1 MLRERTVTETLTN
14 IEANIDLLDPALFQQ
29 RREHQAF
36 DLLRAKRGLH
46 FNPEADGPGIYAVLR
61 HSDASEVTND
71 LSLFSSAQGTQ
82 IKNKRA
88 EGHGAASLHN
98 SDPPEHEA
106 LRAVGVKAVRRDMIM
121 DRLPKIEAM
130 IASIIDATPRGEAF
144 DFVDKVAVLIPMMVF
159 ADLLGVPETDHL
171 RMVDWANTMSNNQ
184 ASDQV
189 QATAREDLFGYF
201 RALTKARRADPQDD
215 ITSTLVHGLVD
226 GKPLT
231 QEQLD
236 AFFVLL
242 VVAGNETTRNL
253 MSGTTEQLCLQ
264 QDDFARLRNDGS
276 LTRSLIEEGVRW
288 VSPVM
293 QMRRTV
299 TRDARRFETDLK
311 QNDKVV
317 VYFTA
322 ANRDPAAFEAPEK
335 FIIDRAFNRHLGFG
349 YGGHFCLGAHLARI
363 EAKIFF
369 DQINV
374 RFAKVEIDGL
384 GERISSNWF
393 AGLNHLSV
401 KWS

>member
-1 MLRERTVTETLTN
+1 MALIPTSVDQQP
-14 IEANIDLLDPALFQQ
+14 AIDLLDPALFQQ

-36 DLLRAKRGLH
+36 DVLRAERGLH
-46 FNPEADGPGIYAVLR
+46 FNPEPDGPGIYAVLR
-61 HSDASEVTND
+61 HGDAAVVTND

-98 SDPPEHEA
+98 SDPPDHEG
-106 LRAVGVKAVRRDMIM
+106 LRAIGVKAVRRDMIM
-121 DRLPKIEAM
+121 DRLPKIQAM
-130 IASIIDATPRGEAF
+130 IASIIDETPRGQTF
-144 DFVDKVAVLIPMMVF
+144 DFVDDVAVLIPMMVF
-159 ADLLGVPETDHL
+159 ADLLGVPPIDHM
-171 RMVDWANTMSNNQ
+171 RMVKWANTMSNNQ
-184 ASDQV
+184 ATDEV
-189 QATAREDLFGYF
+189 QTRAREDLFGYF
-201 RALTKARRADPQDD
+201 RALTKARRADPRDD
-215 ITSTLVHGLVD
+215 ITSALVHGLVD
-226 GKPLT
+226 GRPLSD
-231 QEQLD
+231 EQLD

-253 MSGTTEQLCLQ
+253 ISGTIEQLCLQ
-264 QDDFARLRNDGS
+264 QDDFARVRTDAA
-276 LTRSLIEEGVRW
+276 LTKPLIEEGVRW

-293 QMRRTV
+293 QMRRTL
-299 TRDARRFETDLK
+299 TRDVHLFDTDLK
-311 QNDKVV
+311 TNDKVV

-322 ANRDPAAFEAPEK
+322 ANRDPAAFETPEK
-335 FIIDRAFNRHLGFG
+335 FVIDRAFNRHLGFG

-369 DQINV
+369 DQINA
-374 RFAKVEIDGL
+374 RFSKVEIAGL